1 MSYDPRLIPFT
12 GQHEGFVR
20 RAYRCPAG
28 ALTIGYGFT
37 WGSKVFRDWWT
48 SRHGRALQPSD
59 TIEQADALYLLKLM
73 IDAEYAQPVVKH
85 APSATPHAKAA
96 SIDML
101 FNCGLGAQKWTW
113 FKALVR
119 GDVRDAARHL
129 KVTAT
134 TAKGRRLPGLVRRRT
149 EAAAIMEFDRWP
161 AWVKAPRTFASK
173 EIKAVMPAWQLGADD
188 FAQGVSWLV
197 KLGYLADSGRSDRA
211 LISSAT
217 RRFQQAHPQLDT
229 DGVLGRATLD
239 QLQRVIDLK
248 SKSAKG
254 SAGTA
259 AGAATGVADQT
270 SAATGYGDLI
280 LYASLTV
287 FVVGGIW
294 LIWKYRDELALAL
307 RATGTLRKG
316 DRT

>member
-28 ALTIGYGFT
+28 TLTIGYGFT
-37 WGSKVFRDWWT
+37 WGSKVFRDWWM
-48 SRHGRALQPSD
+48 SRHGRSLKPND

-73 IDAEYAQPVVKH
+73 IDAEYALPVLKQ
-85 APSATPHAKAA
+85 APGATPHAKAA

-101 FNCGLGAQKWTW
+101 FNCGLGAQKWSW

-119 GDVRDAARHL
+119 GNVRDAARRL

-134 TAKGRRLPGLVRRRT
+134 TAKGRRLPGLVRRRA
-149 EAAAIMEFDRWP
+149 EGAAIMEFDRWP
-161 AWVKAPRTFASK
+161 AWVKAPRTFAPK
-173 EIKAVMPAWQLGADD
+173 EIKAVMPSWRLGADD

-197 KLGYLADSGRSDRA
+197 KLGYLADSARTNRP

-217 RRFQQAHPQLDT
+217 RRFQQAHPQLDA

-254 SAGTA
+254 SAGSA

-270 SAATGYGDLI
+270 AAATGYGDLI
-280 LYASLTV
+280 LYTSLAV
-287 FVVGGIW
+287 FVAGGIW

-307 RATGTLRKG
+307 RAPGTLRKG
-316 DRT
+316 DRP